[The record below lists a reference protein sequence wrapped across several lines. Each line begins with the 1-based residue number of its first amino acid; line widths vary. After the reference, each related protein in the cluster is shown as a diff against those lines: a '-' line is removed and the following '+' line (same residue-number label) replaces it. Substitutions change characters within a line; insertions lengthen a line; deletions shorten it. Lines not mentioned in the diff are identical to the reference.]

1 MMSRLSRLV
10 IGPALVVAFAA
21 GIVVVSETVSAQPP
35 GFGRGF
41 DKEKDRDFEKGDK
54 GKGKDKGFEKG
65 DKERKAEPTPAD
77 PVKTLEAELAR
88 VKAEEAALE
97 AKLKRAKEAA
107 ARPAAPAEFPRGG
120 PGGMGGFGGFPGGGA
135 GGGRG
140 GSEPG
145 GFGGGGPGGGF
156 GGSFDRMT
164 VEQIKE
170 LMGQLQ
176 KALDEKLKALAPPR
190 VPGANSQDEVLK
202 RLDKLSKELE
212 EIRKSIRR

>member
-1 MMSRLSRLV
+1 MSRLSRLV

-77 PVKTLEAELAR
+77 PVKTLEA
-88 VKAEEAALE
+88 
-97 AKLKRAKEAA
+97 KLKRAKEAA
-107 ARPAAPAEFPRGG
+107 ARPTAPAEFPRGG

-140 GSEPG
+140 GSGPG